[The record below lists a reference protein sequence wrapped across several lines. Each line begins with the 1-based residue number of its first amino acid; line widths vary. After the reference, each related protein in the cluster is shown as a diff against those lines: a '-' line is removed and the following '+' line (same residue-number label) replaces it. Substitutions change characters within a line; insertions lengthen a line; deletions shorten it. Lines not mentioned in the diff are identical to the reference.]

1 MKRAIPFLKKELH
14 FIEEAMPFGEE
25 VLPGL
30 KKALDLNEKA
40 MPSAYQGGKRSSF
53 SWKRHYMSEDVRGK
67 AMPSG
72 KNESIAKKSYCCCED
87 NSACDQ
93 KWQCLRFKR
102 QRLLLFGRC
111 LQISYVL
118 PLRDE
123 GNAFCF
129 EKINKSFRICQRRTA
144 RNPSPRQ
151 SPAPVYPA
159 NQDCNGKLLRSCNWK
174 LLYSTWGN
182 KVSSWPQSDDMN
194 MNHMKEQKWPKF
206 V

>member
-1 MKRAIPFLKKELH
+1 MLYVLFSHALHLPRKRQRLPKSTDPVPSLGKKAMPFKKRAIPFLKKELH

-40 MPSAYQGGKRSSF
+40 MPTKAERGHPFLEKGITCQR
-53 SWKRHYMSEDVRGK
+53 MSEERQCLL
-67 AMPSG
+67 G
-72 KNESIAKKSYCCCED
+72 KNESIAKKSHCCCED
-87 NSACDQ
+87 SNACDQ
-93 KWQCLRFKR
+93 KWQCLRLKR
-102 QRLLLFGRC
+102 QHLLLFGRC

-129 EKINKSFRICQRRTA
+129 EKVNKSFRICQRRTA

-151 SPAPVYPA
+151 SPTPVYPA
-159 NQDCNGKLLRSCNWK
+159 NQDCNWKLFRSCN
-174 LLYSTWGN
+174 
-182 KVSSWPQSDDMN
+182 
-194 MNHMKEQKWPKF
+194 
-206 V
+206 